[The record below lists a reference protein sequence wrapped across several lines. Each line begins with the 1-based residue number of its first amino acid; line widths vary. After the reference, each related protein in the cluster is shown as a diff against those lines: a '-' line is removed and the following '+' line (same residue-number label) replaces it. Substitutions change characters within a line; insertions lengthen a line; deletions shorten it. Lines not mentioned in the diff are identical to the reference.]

1 MKSERERC
9 IALAGLFQAT
19 ELASQVARRGIADT
33 AAMETSIHSLFQ
45 VDVDSVEEVYAGLPG
60 VTFGLKVI
68 SAQLADG
75 KNRNIDVTRYAI
87 SLLHLE
93 RKLAK
98 RPAMLDQIGEGIR
111 TTAGR
116 LDHFHLLHPNIL
128 AGLAEIYSSTISQL
142 RPRIMVQGD
151 PLHLQNQENIN
162 RVRALLLSGIRSAM
176 LWRQCGGGRLQILLG
191 RKKMLSMTQ
200 SLLQE
205 APV

>member
-93 RKLAK
+93 QRW
-98 RPAMLDQIGEGIR
+98 RPAF
-111 TTAGR
+111 TA
-116 LDHFHLLHPNIL
+116 
-128 AGLAEIYSSTISQL
+128 SS
-142 RPRIMVQGD
+142 R
-151 PLHLQNQENIN
+151 
-162 RVRALLLSGIRSAM
+162 
-176 LWRQCGGGRLQILLG
+176 
-191 RKKMLSMTQ
+191 
-200 SLLQE
+200 
-205 APV
+205 